1 MTKFRN
7 LHRGKFHNLI
17 YYCKLLIL
25 LIGKKKREGGSE
37 IRTSEYILGSLR
49 YKSFIVSIKVLNILI
64 SNIASFI
71 LLSYLKSLS

>member
-25 LIGKKKREGGSE
+25 LIGKKKEREGVRYE
-37 IRTSEYILGSLR
+37 PQNISLA
-49 YKSFIVSIKVLNILI
+49 V
-64 SNIASFI
+64 
-71 LLSYLKSLS
+71 